1 MAKQPQFWSP
11 KCTCF
16 GLRHLFSAV
25 FGRAAKVPWTTP
37 TKINSELPA
46 LRPTFFFPRTT
57 SVPAEASTSI
67 SQTFFQQ
74 TNARSERTAA
84 PFANLF
90 RSVAGKN
97 STWNSA
103 ARDVAKCIKKIARI
117 RWKRLSLALVFS
129 MVWREVRAG
138 LNCERCV
145 EERKKIHLRLAVK
158 TEVGVV
164 CRFMHHTLTATQ
176 VKTVKT
182 RSTVAQAK
190 GAWTTK
196 QADRSK
202 KRGKIW
208 HLFSSSCAQQ
218 MQHIPGSWYNVDDFF
233 FCCRCSA
240 RISLLLHGDPSG
252 CTYIGE
258 KKERENSRSPSSC
271 ALRRSMICTDC
282 TTLTSD
288 SKCSSLPRTK
298 E

>member
-1 MAKQPQFWSP
+1 MQA
-11 KCTCF
+11 
-16 GLRHLFSAV
+16 
-25 FGRAAKVPWTTP
+25 WTV
-37 TKINSELPA
+37 NDA
-46 LRPTFFFPRTT
+46 LRKGKKSICVWLSKPK
-57 SVPAEASTSI
+57 SVSC
-67 SQTFFQQ
+67 
-74 TNARSERTAA
+74 
-84 PFANLF
+84 ANLY
-90 RSVAGKN
+90 K
-97 STWNSA
+97 
-103 ARDVAKCIKKIARI
+103 
-117 RWKRLSLALVFS
+117 
-129 MVWREVRAG
+129 
-138 LNCERCV
+138 
-145 EERKKIHLRLAVK
+145 
-158 TEVGVV
+158 
-164 CRFMHHTLTATQ
+164 HHTLTATQ

-233 FCCRCSA
+233 FVVVAGCA
-240 RISLLLHGDPSG
+240 RISLLLHGDPAPSG

-271 ALRRSMICTDC
+271 APRRSMICTDC